1 MNSGYVHW
9 SIYFPFTRLF
19 TWPPMFKQNVSQCR
33 FDYIFMISM
42 CVQLC
47 EITHDLIHTSLAV
60 KTQSWVQYVDFV
72 SIHVSRISISFYIP
86 LCISISSTHLL
97 YTSLYIYQSIINLYL
112 YLSTY
117 LSTYLHIIYLS
128 IYLPTYLSIYHLLI
142 CCPLS
147 LSHSC
152 SSWFQG
158 GIFIDELMIRRISTE
173 RE

>member
-9 SIYFPFTRLF
+9 WMSIYFHF
-19 TWPPMFKQNVSQCR
+19 TWSSTCSPILEPHISQCR
-33 FDYIFMISM
+33 FDYKFMISM

-97 YTSLYIYQSIINLYL
+97 YTSLYIYQSIINLYR

-128 IYLPTYLSIYHLLI
+128 IYLPTYLSIIY
-142 CCPLS
+142 
-147 LSHSC
+147 
-152 SSWFQG
+152 
-158 GIFIDELMIRRISTE
+158 
-173 RE
+173 